1 MIREPLEISLHSK
14 AGDSVGRRLLRGL
27 GATALSPIVTALI
40 QLITV
45 PVLLHV
51 WGATKYGEWLLLS
64 AVPSYLTLS
73 DLGFGDA
80 SRSDMS
86 MRVAANDREGA
97 LQTFQS
103 SWVLVTSVSIVTLVL
118 AFISVWWI

>member
-1 MIREPLEISLHSK
+1 MSLSPVELTSPST
-14 AGDSVGRRLLRGL
+14 GNSSLRRRLIHGFC
-27 GATALSPIVTALI
+27 ATALGPVVTAII
-40 QLITV
+40 QLGSV

-51 WGATKYGEWLLLS
+51 WGAAKYGDWLLLS

-80 SRSDMS
+80 SGSDMS
-86 MRVAANDREGA
+86 MRVAADDRQGA

-103 SWVLVTSVSIVTLVL
+103 SWVLVTAVSLLTLLL
-118 AFISVWWI
+118 AFVT